1 MENSGKQRLGKIMM
15 EVIWWLITAIVV
27 IMAAQPLWTSFV
39 QYSFVYE
46 LIMFGVIF
54 ITYTRYLFFMKY
66 TFLAKAQI
74 IKFVFIFLSLPLA
87 FYLIQV
93 FFNYQDFL
101 EKQNDGMLE
110 FQEYF
115 RKGISFQEHAD
126 TLTYLS
132 KVYTFFGMSAIIA
145 VVFSPF
151 RLLVSYWRVYNKTG
165 SV

>member
-110 FQEYF
+110 FQE
-115 RKGISFQEHAD
+115 
-126 TLTYLS
+126 
-132 KVYTFFGMSAIIA
+132 
-145 VVFSPF
+145 
-151 RLLVSYWRVYNKTG
+151 
-165 SV
+165 